1 MDIVYERPALPYL
14 AAPVRPDGYVGFRG
28 GTAEIRQLAAWLAL
42 INADGRG

>member
-1 MDIVYERPALPYL
+1 MQIISRGPGGGVTT
-14 AAPVRPDGYVGFRG
+14 VRPDGYIGFRS